1 MQVSS
6 PFTSSSTEVP
16 TTTSAAAAT
25 RTTKQALGQ
34 EDFLK
39 LLTVQLA
46 KQDPM
51 KPMEDTAFIAQ
62 MAQFTSLEQ
71 SNTLV
76 KEMGYM
82 RADMQMYAANS
93 MLGREVTI
101 STEGGDVTGKVDS
114 ITADSKS
121 VYVNVDGVKY
131 PYSAVIGVKPA
142 AVAGEPTAGNAP
154 APEAPATSAT

>member
-1 MQVSS
+1 MQVN
-6 PFTSSSTEVP
+6 STLASASTDVP
-16 TTTSAAAAT
+16 TTQTKTA

-76 KEMGYM
+76 KEMGYL

-93 MLGREVTI
+93 MLGR
-101 STEGGDVTGKVDS
+101 DVTVATDAGEISGTVDS

-121 VYVNVDGVKY
+121 VYVNIDGVKY
-131 PYSAVIGVKPA
+131 PYSAVIGVKP
-142 AVAGEPTAGNAP
+142 TAPEGQAP
-154 APEAPATSAT
+154 APAPATTPAA

>member
-1 MQVSS
+1 MQVNS
-6 PFTSSSTEVP
+6 PTAASSTDVP
-16 TTTSAAAAT
+16 TTQTKNA
-25 RTTKQALGQ
+25 RTTKQVLGQ

-71 SNTLV
+71 SSTLV

-82 RADMQMYAANS
+82 RADMQMYAANG

-101 STEGGDVTGKVDS
+101 ATEAGEITGKVDS
-114 ITADSKS
+114 ITADSKA
-121 VYVNVDGVKY
+121 VYVNVDGVNY

-142 AVAGEPTAGNAP
+142 ADPSVADQETSAP
-154 APEAPATSAT
+154 SPAPATA